1 MRIYWGPSTVHGCVA
16 PLVCNRSSLVM
27 DSNSFLSRHTLFCRT
42 VNFFGVIPGGKSFAI
57 PEGTLSGNVAGEVV
71 NNETGIGFT
80 WTVNIPSGTKVLLF
94 GGDGRGMG
102 TGGSAQRT
110 ILDSQDTSCLDSSS
124 PSSTAGSP
132 AGGSYATITGS
143 TSPSNSGGIH
153 S

>member
-1 MRIYWGPSTVHGCVA
+1 MRIYWGPSTVNGCVA
-16 PLVCNRSSLVM
+16 PLVCNRPSLVV
-27 DSNSFLSRHTLFCRT
+27 DSNSFLSRHALLCRT

-57 PEGTLSGNVAGEVV
+57 PEGTLSGNVTGEVA
-71 NNETGIGFT
+71 NNETGIGFP
-80 WTVNIPSGTKVLLF
+80 WTINIPGGTTILF
-94 GGDGRGMG
+94 VGSDDRGMG

-132 AGGSYATITGS
+132 AGGSYATSTGS
-143 TSPSNSGGIH
+143 TLSSNSGEIH